1 MISSEIRTTIVF
13 ILLIHT
19 FTAQADSFDSNYEK
33 LISSVIVEKTADEE
47 LYWIDTISSTF
58 LSLFKTNNDK
68 RNKRAI
74 IILHSLGSHADW
86 PYIVSPLRNKLPNY
100 NLPTLSIQLPVI
112 SPEKN
117 IEDYG
122 NVFQENNIRINA
134 AINFL
139 KKKGYQEIILIGH
152 GFGALS
158 SLVYIEKEKINS
170 IDGVVLISLQN
181 YAYIKPPINVLR
193 LIEKIKIPILDIY
206 GSLDFKE
213 SIDIAPDRRLASKKS
228 GNSQYYQVEI
238 NGADHYFNNM
248 EDNLIDHIINWTDN
262 LL

>member
-1 MISSEIRTTIVF
+1 M
-13 ILLIHT
+13 
-19 FTAQADSFDSNYEK
+19 
-33 LISSVIVEKTADEE
+33 
-47 LYWIDTISSTF
+47 
-58 LSLFKTNNDK
+58 
-68 RNKRAI
+68 
-74 IILHSLGSHADW
+74 
-86 PYIVSPLRNKLPNY
+86 
-100 NLPTLSIQLPVI
+100 PTLSIQLPVI

-158 SLVYIEKEKINS
+158 SLVYIEKEKVNS

-181 YAYIKPPINVLR
+181 YTYIKPPINVLR

>member
-86 PYIVSPLRNKLPNY
+86 PYIVSPLRSELPNY

-122 NVFQENNIRINA
+122 NAVSYTHLTLPTKA
-134 AINFL
+134 
-139 KKKGYQEIILIGH
+139 
-152 GFGALS
+152 
-158 SLVYIEKEKINS
+158 
-170 IDGVVLISLQN
+170 
-181 YAYIKPPINVLR
+181 
-193 LIEKIKIPILDIY
+193 
-206 GSLDFKE
+206 
-213 SIDIAPDRRLASKKS
+213 
-228 GNSQYYQVEI
+228 
-238 NGADHYFNNM
+238 
-248 EDNLIDHIINWTDN
+248 
-262 LL
+262 